1 MAHIRGQIV
10 IARPLVEVFDAVA
23 DERNVYDPRIV
34 SAEKLTDG
42 PVGEGTRFR
51 SETRGFGGRAVP
63 MLVELTTYEHP
74 RRLVS
79 TTRAAG
85 IEIDST
91 LDFEPVPEGT
101 LMHWAWEVRPQ
112 GALRLLHPLLGAIA
126 RRQART
132 IWSALKRELEQGRE
146 GGPPPVA

>member
-1 MAHIRGQIV
+1 MAYVRGQIV
-10 IARPLVEVFDAVA
+10 IERPVEEVFDFVA

-42 PVGEGTRFR
+42 PVGGGTRFR
-51 SETRGFGGRAVP
+51 SETRGFGGRVVP
-63 MLVELTTYEHP
+63 MLVELRTYERP
-74 RRLVS
+74 RRLAS

-85 IEIDST
+85 IEIDSA

-101 LMHWAWEVRPQ
+101 SMRWVWEVRPQ
-112 GALRLLHPLLGAIA
+112 GALRLLRPLLGPIA

-132 IWSALKRELEQGRE
+132 IWSSLKRELEEGRE
-146 GGPPPVA
+146 GRPPAA